1 MDLFITIT
9 ALLGAYSTYFLAH
22 HNRFDGIRA
31 SAATSI
37 IAFAIL
43 SLFPVDVE
51 LYSVAFFWGDF
62 HWHERTK
69 TLWHFYI
76 SHCFNIVCFVV

>member
-1 MDLFITIT
+1 MNIFIAIT
-9 ALLGAYSTYFLAH
+9 ALFGAYSTYFLAH

-51 LYSVAFFWGDF
+51 LYSVAFFGGTFIGIDRF
-62 HWHERTK
+62 VSML
-69 TLWHFYI
+69 LWHHSI
-76 SHCFNIVCFVV
+76 A